1 VTTTQPQPELAAT
14 GEIQLAISTPVG
26 TWFDYSVRAQPHHTD
41 YGGVVWHGSYLTWME
56 EARVEYLR
64 QLGVDFANLVALGC
78 DLPVVEL
85 SVRYHRA
92 VRLGEAIT
100 VKTQMTDLSGV
111 RINWDY
117 RLELADSQELCVTAR
132 VVLVAVD
139 REKGKILRRL
149 PSDIETALTRQ

>member
-14 GEIQLAISTPVG
+14 GEIQLAIPTPVG

-41 YGGVVWHGSYLTWME
+41 YGGVVWHGSYLAWME

-149 PSDIETALTRQ
+149 PSDIETALMRQ